1 MSIAPKLADGESF
14 VAGRSTKQAR
24 ELIEAA
30 EAAGIDVTRVV
41 TVSHGYVVPSEL
53 LEAVAAEADTADVED
68 ADADADADADEA
80 DTDADADAD
89 EADAEA
95 DESEEVEE
103 DVNQFDPSEANVVEV
118 KAYLDGAD
126 EDERERVLAAEAT
139 GKNRSGVLSYTSE
152 ESK

>member
-30 EAAGIDVTRVV
+30 EAAGIDVSRVV

-53 LEAVAAEADTADVED
+53 LEAEASE
-68 ADADADADADEA
+68 ADADEVE
-80 DTDADADAD
+80 DADAD
-89 EADAEA
+89 EADA
-95 DESEEVEE
+95 DESEEEEVEE
-103 DVNQFDPSEANVVEV
+103 DVNEFDPSEANVAEV

-152 ESK
+152 EIK